1 MGSAVSRGD
10 RSGAYVPDC
19 SGSSAFVVPALKEF
33 VGTFKGTS
41 RAEKHLGPG
50 GMINKIVYGLILGGI
65 LGIFDGLTAWFT
77 PAVRSQLL
85 MIVVGSTIKG
95 IIAGVLIGFFAK
107 KVNSLPLG
115 IVFGLASDWR
125 SRLRSRR
132 CLTLTDSTIT
142 SRSCF
147 PEAWSA

>member
-1 MGSAVSRGD
+1 M
-10 RSGAYVPDC
+10 
-19 SGSSAFVVPALKEF
+19 
-33 VGTFKGTS
+33 
-41 RAEKHLGPG
+41 
-50 GMINKIVYGLILGGI
+50 NKIVYGLILGGI

-115 IVFGLASDWR
+115 ILFGLAVG
-125 SRLRSRR
+125 L
-132 CLTLTDSTIT
+132 LLAFGVAAMPGANGEHYYFAIMLPGGLVGLIVGYATQKYGGN
-142 SRSCF
+142 
-147 PEAWSA
+147 AASARV